1 MTEQLK
7 NDIKEFFSNT
17 DNVKQVDENYNGEYS
32 DIIVKERYEKY
43 PKIQYPMITI
53 DEINNEDVQ
62 QYFDGTERI
71 SYLAYQFEI
80 NCEQSST
87 KTALQNVNYV
97 GRLLDGYLKQ
107 DRYRCLRRIGDFAKS
122 PLASDNNVMVGYLRY
137 ECNLD
142 VKTNTIYRRY

>member
-97 GRLLDGYLKQ
+97 GRLLDRYLKQ

>member
-142 VKTNTIYRRY
+142 IKNNTIYRRY

>member
-142 VKTNTIYRRY
+142 IKTNTIYRRY

>member
-142 VKTNTIYRRY
+142 IKTDTIYRRY

>member
-7 NDIKEFFSNT
+7 NDIRELFSNP

-71 SYLAYQFEI
+71 SYLGYQFEI

-87 KTALQNVNYV
+87 KTSLQNVNYV

-142 VKTNTIYRRY
+142 IKTNTIYRRY

>member
-62 QYFDGTERI
+62 QYFDGTERV
-71 SYLAYQFEI
+71 SYLGYQFEI

-122 PLASDNNVMVGYLRY
+122 PLTSDNNVMVGYLRY

>member
-62 QYFDGTERI
+62 QYFDGTERV

>member
-62 QYFDGTERI
+62 QYFDGTERV

-97 GRLLDGYLKQ
+97 GCLLDGYLKQ

-142 VKTNTIYRRY
+142 IKTNTIYRRY

>member
-122 PLASDNNVMVGYLRY
+122 PLTSDNNVMVGYLRY

>member
-53 DEINNEDVQ
+53 DEINNEAVQ

>member
-97 GRLLDGYLKQ
+97 ECLLDGYLKQ

>member
-97 GRLLDGYLKQ
+97 GRLLDGYLQQ

-137 ECNLD
+137 ECDLD
-142 VKTNTIYRRY
+142 IKTNTIYRRY

>member
-62 QYFDGTERI
+62 QYFDGTERV
-71 SYLAYQFEI
+71 SYLGYQFEI

-97 GRLLDGYLKQ
+97 GRLLDGYLKR
-107 DRYRCLRRIGDFAKS
+107 DRYKCLRRIGDFAKS
-122 PLASDNNVMVGYLRY
+122 PLVSDNNVMVGYLRY

-142 VKTNTIYRRY
+142 IKTNTIYRRY

>member
-122 PLASDNNVMVGYLRY
+122 PLASDNNVIVGYLRY

>member
-122 PLASDNNVMVGYLRY
+122 PLASDNNIMVGYLRY

>member
-7 NDIKEFFSNT
+7 NDIREFFSNP

-71 SYLAYQFEI
+71 SYLGYQFEI

-142 VKTNTIYRRY
+142 IKTNTIYRRY

>member
-1 MTEQLK
+1 MK
-7 NDIKEFFSNT
+7 NDIQEFFSNS

-62 QYFDGTERI
+62 QYFDGTERV

-122 PLASDNNVMVGYLRY
+122 PLASDNNVIVGYLRY

-142 VKTNTIYRRY
+142 IKTNTIYRRY

>member
-1 MTEQLK
+1 MK
-7 NDIKEFFSNT
+7 NDIQEFFSNT

-71 SYLAYQFEI
+71 SYLGYQFEI

-142 VKTNTIYRRY
+142 IKTNTIYRRY

>member
-1 MTEQLK
+1 MK
-7 NDIKEFFSNT
+7 NDIQEFFSNP

-137 ECNLD
+137 ECDLD
-142 VKTNTIYRRY
+142 IKTNTIYRRY

>member
-1 MTEQLK
+1 
-7 NDIKEFFSNT
+7 
-17 DNVKQVDENYNGEYS
+17 
-32 DIIVKERYEKY
+32 
-43 PKIQYPMITI
+43 MITI

-137 ECNLD
+137 ECDLD
-142 VKTNTIYRRY
+142 IKTNTIYRRY

>member
-32 DIIVKERYEKY
+32 NIIVKERYEKY
-43 PKIQYPMITI
+43 PKIQYPIITI

-62 QYFDGTERI
+62 QYFDGTERV
-71 SYLAYQFEI
+71 SYLGYQFEI

-87 KTALQNVNYV
+87 KTSLQNVNYV

-142 VKTNTIYRRY
+142 IKTNTIYRRY

>member
-62 QYFDGTERI
+62 QYFDGTERV
-71 SYLAYQFEI
+71 SYLGYQFEI

-142 VKTNTIYRRY
+142 IKTNTIYRRY

>member
-122 PLASDNNVMVGYLRY
+122 PLVSDNNVMVGYLRY

-142 VKTNTIYRRY
+142 IKTNTIYRRY

>member
-32 DIIVKERYEKY
+32 DIIVKKRYKKY

>member
-62 QYFDGTERI
+62 QYFDGTERV
-71 SYLAYQFEI
+71 SYLAYQVEI

-122 PLASDNNVMVGYLRY
+122 PLVSDNNVMVGYLRY

-142 VKTNTIYRRY
+142 IKTNTIYRRY